1 MEVRTGDRDIIGYTF
16 NLEELATI
24 KGALE
29 IPVIRAYIQ
38 TLKTNFITTH
48 ILTPLLTIAD
58 KGPDFKLNMA
68 LEEAYTKGAID
79 MASEILA
86 NINLPGEE

>member
-1 MEVRTGDRDIIGYTF
+1 VEVRTGEQDIVGYIF
-16 NLEELATI
+16 NLEELAMI

-29 IPVIRAYIQ
+29 IPAVRAYIQ
-38 TLKTNFITTH
+38 TLKTNFITAH

-68 LEEAYTKGAID
+68 LDEAYTKGAID
-79 MASEILA
+79 MASEILTKV
-86 NINLPGEE
+86 NLSGEN